1 MLTII
6 LAILLAI
13 SVVVIGVLLSERGID
28 KHVLERISAKNVEL
42 SEENAKLKKKVE
54 VFRRALNSSAR
65 RADMRITQL
74 NTELREERARR
85 RELDRG
91 LIRASGIIEMLME
104 RDVDD
109 ISIDRNQARKLF
121 VV

>member
-28 KHVLERISAKNVEL
+28 KRVLQRISAKNVQL
-42 SEENAKLKKKVE
+42 SEENAKLKKKIE
-54 VFRRALNSSAR
+54 VFRRALSSAAR

-74 NTELREERARR
+74 TTELREERARR

-91 LIRASGIIEMLME
+91 LTRAGGIIEMLME

-109 ISIDRNQARKLF
+109 ISIDRNQARRLF